1 MEPSEAQEPAQGA
14 PPIRLESLTLEDVAV
29 DFTQE
34 EWRLLAPAQ
43 KDLYWDVM
51 LENFRNLV
59 SVGHQA
65 NKPDALSKLERGEEP
80 WAIEEEVRSGTSPE
94 AEVDDHLR

>member
-1 MEPSEAQEPAQGA
+1 MEEYT
-14 PPIRLESLTLEDVAV
+14 LESLTLEDVAV

-43 KDLYWDVM
+43 KDLYRDVM

-65 NKPDALSKLERGEEP
+65 SKPDVLAKLERGEEP
-80 WAIEEEVRSGTSPE
+80 WAIEEEVRSGTGPE
-94 AEVDDHLR
+94 AEGDDQLR